1 MASGS
6 EGATGP
12 VAAYLAEH
20 AARCN
25 KRPVGAKTANR
36 FLKKIR
42 VEATGEQM
50 LGRKEAKYHYD
61 LTDVS
66 PDVFD
71 WRAWIS
77 GRLHGNSVVVG
88 PGISKVFL
96 AFFNEYD
103 HNCKQA

>member
-42 VEATGEQM
+42 VEATGEEM
-50 LGRKEAKYHYD
+50 LGRKEAM
-61 LTDVS
+61 
-66 PDVFD
+66 
-71 WRAWIS
+71 
-77 GRLHGNSVVVG
+77 
-88 PGISKVFL
+88 
-96 AFFNEYD
+96 
-103 HNCKQA
+103 

>member
-12 VAAYLAEH
+12 VAAYLPQH
-20 AARCN
+20 AAGYN

-42 VEATGEQM
+42 VEATGEGM

-88 PGISKVFL
+88 PGISKVIL

-103 HNCKQA
+103 HNC